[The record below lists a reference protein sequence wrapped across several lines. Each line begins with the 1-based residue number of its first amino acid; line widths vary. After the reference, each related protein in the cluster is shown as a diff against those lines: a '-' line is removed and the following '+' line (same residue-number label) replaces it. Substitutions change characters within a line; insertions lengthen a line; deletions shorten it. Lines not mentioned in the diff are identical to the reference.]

1 MDKNHDSDQRSPLA
15 AELRELRDLPA
26 RLHVDPLEKRWIYVA
41 LAMVGTFVA
50 AILYTGL
57 VKHVHPPG
65 AMEAIDSARL
75 HLSEEFA
82 EDRLGVATLPDGS
95 IRVTLVAARYGFYP
109 REIRIPAGQPVT
121 FRVAS
126 ADVLHGI
133 HVPMTNMAT
142 MVVPGYVS
150 TLTTTFP
157 KPGEYPMLCNEYC
170 GMGHDHMWSKVTVVS
185 RESWQSGTTQT
196 TGR

>member
-1 MDKNHDSDQRSPLA
+1 
-15 AELRELRDLPA
+15 
-26 RLHVDPLEKRWIYVA
+26 
-41 LAMVGTFVA
+41 
-50 AILYTGL
+50 
-57 VKHVHPPG
+57 
-65 AMEAIDSARL
+65 METVDSARL

-82 EDRLGVATLPDGS
+82 EDKLGVATLPDGS
-95 IRVTLVAARYGFYP
+95 VRVTLVAARYGFYP

-121 FRVAS
+121 FRLAS
-126 ADVLHGI
+126 ADVLHGVHI
-133 HVPMTNMAT
+133 PMTNMGT

-150 TLTTTFP
+150 TVTTTFP

-185 RESWQSGTTQT
+185 QERWHASTAQA

>member
-1 MDKNHDSDQRSPLA
+1 MQNDSDQKHTLSDDA
-15 AELRELRDLPA
+15 RDLMALPGE
-26 RLHVDPLEKRWIYVA
+26 LHIDPLEKRWIFIAFA
-41 LAMVGTFVA
+41 LIGIFIA
-50 AILYTGL
+50 AILYTAL
-57 VKHVHPPG
+57 VKGVSPPG
-65 AMEAIDSARL
+65 DMETVDSARL

-82 EDRLGVATLPDGS
+82 EDKLGVATLPDGS
-95 IRVTLVAARYGFYP
+95 VRVTLVAARYGFYP

-121 FRVAS
+121 FRLAS
-126 ADVLHGI
+126 ADVLHGVHI
-133 HVPMTNMAT
+133 PMTNMGT

-150 TLTTTFP
+150 TVTTTFP

-185 RESWQSGTTQT
+185 QERWHASTAQA

>member
-1 MDKNHDSDQRSPLA
+1 MTNDPKKHTLSDDAHDLMSLGGQ
-15 AELRELRDLPA
+15 
-26 RLHVDPLEKRWIYVA
+26 LHVDPLEKKWIFVA
-41 LAMVGTFVA
+41 LGLIGVFVA
-50 AILYTGL
+50 AILYTAFA
-57 VKHVHPPG
+57 KHVHPPG
-65 AMEAIDSARL
+65 EMETIDSARL

-82 EDRLGVATLPDGS
+82 EDKLGVVTQADGS
-95 IRVTLVAARYGFYP
+95 VKVTLVAARYGFYP
-109 REIRIPAGQPVT
+109 REIRIPAGQPIT

-133 HVPMTNMAT
+133 HVPMTNMGT

-150 TLTTTFP
+150 TVTTTFP

-185 RESWQSGTTQT
+185 RESWQAGNTQT
-196 TGR
+196 QGR

>member
-1 MDKNHDSDQRSPLA
+1 MQNDSDQKHTLSDDA
-15 AELRELRDLPA
+15 RDLMALPGE
-26 RLHVDPLEKRWIYVA
+26 LHIDPLEKRWILVA
-41 LAMVGTFVA
+41 FGLIGVFIA
-50 AILYTGL
+50 AILYTALIKG
-57 VKHVHPPG
+57 VSPPG
-65 AMEAIDSARL
+65 DMETVDSARL

-82 EDRLGVATLPDGS
+82 EDKLGVATLPDGS
-95 IRVTLVAARYGFYP
+95 VRVTLVAARYGFYP

-121 FRVAS
+121 FRLAS
-126 ADVLHGI
+126 ADVLHGVHI
-133 HVPMTNMAT
+133 PMTNMGT

-150 TLTTTFP
+150 TVTTTFP

-185 RESWQSGTTQT
+185 QERWHASTAQA

>member
-1 MDKNHDSDQRSPLA
+1 M
-15 AELRELRDLPA
+15 
-26 RLHVDPLEKRWIYVA
+26 A
-41 LAMVGTFVA
+41 LGLIGVFVA
-50 AILYTGL
+50 TILYTAFA
-57 VKHVHPPG
+57 KHVHPPG
-65 AMEAIDSARL
+65 EMETIDSARL

-82 EDRLGVATLPDGS
+82 EDNLGVVTQADGS
-95 IRVTLVAARYGFYP
+95 VKVTLVAARYGFYP
-109 REIRIPAGQPVT
+109 REIRIPAGQPIT
-121 FRVAS
+121 FRIAS

-150 TLTTTFP
+150 TVTTTFP

-185 RESWQSGTTQT
+185 RESWQAGNTQT
-196 TGR
+196 QGR

>member
-1 MDKNHDSDQRSPLA
+1 MSDDDNQHDFPDEAHALKGPSD
-15 AELRELRDLPA
+15 DL
-26 RLHVDPLEKRWIYVA
+26 HIDPLEKKWIYVA
-41 LAMVGTFVA
+41 LGLIGVFVA
-50 AILYTGL
+50 TILYTAFA
-57 VKHVHPPG
+57 KHVHPPG
-65 AMEAIDSARL
+65 EMETTDSARL

-82 EDRLGVATLPDGS
+82 EDNLGVVTQADGS
-95 IRVTLVAARYGFYP
+95 VKVTLVAARYGFYP
-109 REIRIPAGQPVT
+109 REIRVPAGQPIT

-150 TLTTTFP
+150 TVTTTFP

-185 RESWQSGTTQT
+185 RESWQAGDMQTQ
-196 TGR
+196 GR

>member
-1 MDKNHDSDQRSPLA
+1 MSNDPNQKRKLA
-15 AELRELRDLPA
+15 DDARDLMALP
-26 RLHVDPLEKRWIYVA
+26 REVHVDALEKKWIFVA
-41 LAMVGTFVA
+41 LGLMGLFVTI
-50 AILYTGL
+50 ILYTGFA
-57 VKHVHPPG
+57 KHVHPPG
-65 AMEAIDSARL
+65 EMETIDSARL
-75 HLSEEFA
+75 HLSAEFA
-82 EDRLGVATLPDGS
+82 EDRLGVATQPDGR
-95 IRVTLVAARYGFYP
+95 IKVTLVAARYGFYP
-109 REIRIPAGQPVT
+109 REIRIPAGQPIT

-185 RESWQSGTTQT
+185 QESWRAGNPQSA
-196 TGR
+196 GR

>member
-1 MDKNHDSDQRSPLA
+1 MALPG
-15 AELRELRDLPA
+15 EL
-26 RLHVDPLEKRWIYVA
+26 HIDPLEKRWILVA
-41 LAMVGTFVA
+41 FGLIGVFIA
-50 AILYTGL
+50 AILYTALIKG
-57 VKHVHPPG
+57 VSPPG
-65 AMEAIDSARL
+65 DMETVDSARL

-82 EDRLGVATLPDGS
+82 EDKLGVATLPDGS
-95 IRVTLVAARYGFYP
+95 VRVTLVAARYGFYP

-121 FRVAS
+121 FRLAS
-126 ADVLHGI
+126 ADVLHGVHI
-133 HVPMTNMAT
+133 PMTNMGT

-150 TLTTTFP
+150 TVTTTFP

-185 RESWQSGTTQT
+185 QERWHASTAQA